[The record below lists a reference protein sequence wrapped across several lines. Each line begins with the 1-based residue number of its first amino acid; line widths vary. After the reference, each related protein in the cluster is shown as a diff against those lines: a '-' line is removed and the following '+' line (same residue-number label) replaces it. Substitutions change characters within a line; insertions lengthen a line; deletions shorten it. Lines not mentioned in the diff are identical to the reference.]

1 MDLISKYKLI
11 VKDYYFE
18 PHRKFH
24 SWNHIESGFPLF
36 EKSTN
41 VSLEQK
47 IAWLYHDILYKPGAT
62 DNEELSALK
71 AIKDITDNNDKNM
84 IDTNIVSIIIN
95 DTKKH
100 TPTIEQSKLVLDID
114 MSCLALE
121 DYHEFFHLRVL
132 AAKEFLFYG
141 KDNIILGTKKFIKET
156 LEQEKIFH
164 SKEFDYMNKIAFR
177 NLERFYNEFENDPR
191 FLDLF
196 KTKNKLTI

>member
-1 MDLISKYKLI
+1 MDLISKYTLI

-36 EKSTN
+36 EKFTK

-47 IAWLYHDILYKPGAT
+47 IAWLYHDIFYKPGAT
-62 DNEELSALK
+62 DNEALSALK
-71 AIKDITDNNDKNM
+71 AIKDITDNNDNNI
-84 IDTNIVSIIIN
+84 IDTNTVSIIIN

-100 TPTIEQSKLVLDID
+100 IPTIEQSKLVLDID
-114 MSCLALE
+114 MSCLALD

-132 AAKEFLFYG
+132 AAKEFLLYG
-141 KDNIILGTKKFIKET
+141 KDNIVLGTKKFIKET

-196 KTKNKLTI
+196 KIKKKFTL